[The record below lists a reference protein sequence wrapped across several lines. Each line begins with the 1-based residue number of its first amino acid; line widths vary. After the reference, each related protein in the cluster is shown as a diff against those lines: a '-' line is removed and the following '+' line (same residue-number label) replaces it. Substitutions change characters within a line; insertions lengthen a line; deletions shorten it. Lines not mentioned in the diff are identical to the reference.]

1 MEYPE
6 SITAA
11 VALLKQAL
19 PQMMQH
25 QLAPNPINYALWYH
39 HVDRRDPA
47 LSGEM
52 ERLIEAQGTYSA
64 QQGWSLFQRHV
75 LAVDQSEQQRALA
88 QLHALA
94 AHLLNQLGQ
103 SIDSSASFDGELKR
117 AAEGLATAS
126 DATDL
131 QQIAA
136 LLTRSVDT
144 LTQAN
149 QQFHQQMQ
157 GASEQMEQLRCELE
171 QARDAADRDPL
182 TRLLNR
188 QAFEREFH
196 RLRANTTNQAPMTL
210 LFCDIDHFK
219 RFNDD
224 YGHLMGDRVL
234 QRAATLMQDGL
245 PADGLAARF
254 GGEEF
259 ALLLPGSDLPQA
271 VAIAEQI
278 RRRLL
283 QLRVKVKNSERVL
296 DNISASFGVAELA
309 AGDSLE
315 SLLERADRAL
325 YAAKRGG
332 RNRVLSE
339 RDMPTEGDPS
349 LSAG

>member
-6 SITAA
+6 STAQA

-39 HVDRRDPA
+39 HVDQRDPA
-47 LSGEM
+47 LSGELA
-52 ERLIEAQGTYSA
+52 RLLETQGTYSA
-64 QQGWSLFQRHV
+64 QQGWSMFQRHV
-75 LAVDQSEQQRALA
+75 LAVDQSAQQRALA
-88 QLHALA
+88 ELHALA
-94 AHLLNQLGQ
+94 AQLLSRLGQ
-103 SIDSSASFDGELKR
+103 SIDQSHSFDGELQR
-117 AAEGLATAS
+117 AAGELASAS
-126 DATDL
+126 SAADL
-131 QQIAA
+131 QQIAQ
-136 LLTRSVDT
+136 LLGRSVET
-144 LTQAN
+144 LAQAN
-149 QQFHQQMQ
+149 RHFHQQMQ
-157 GASEQMEQLRCELE
+157 GAHDQMQQLRSELD

-188 QAFEREFH
+188 QAFEREFQ
-196 RLRANTTNQAPMTL
+196 RLRARSPAPLTL

-234 QRAATLMQDGL
+234 QRTATLLQDGL
-245 PADGLAARF
+245 PSDGLAARF

-271 VAIAEQI
+271 VVVAEQI

-309 AGDSLE
+309 PDDSLE
-315 SLLERADRAL
+315 TLIERADRAL

-339 RDMPTEGDPS
+339 RDVPADDRPAV
-349 LSAG
+349 SAG

>member
-6 SITAA
+6 STAQA

-19 PQMMQH
+19 PRMMQH

-39 HVDRRDPA
+39 HVDQRDPA
-47 LSGEM
+47 LSGEI
-52 ERLIEAQGTYSA
+52 ERLLQSQGSYSA
-64 QQGWSLFQRHV
+64 QQAWSMFQRHL
-75 LAVDQSEQQRALA
+75 LAVDQGEQQRALV

-94 AHLLNQLGQ
+94 ARLLHRLGD
-103 SIDSSASFDGELKR
+103 SLSSSASLDDELQR
-117 AAEGLATAS
+117 AAAELATAG
-126 DATDL
+126 DTTDL

-136 LLTRSVDT
+136 LLNRSVDT

-149 QQFHQQMQ
+149 QQFRQQMEGTRQ
-157 GASEQMEQLRCELE
+157 QMEQLRGELE

-188 QAFEREFH
+188 QAFEREFQ
-196 RLRANTTNQAPMTL
+196 RLRNTGDALTL

-234 QRAATLMQDGL
+234 QRAATLLQDGL
-245 PADGLAARF
+245 PAEGIAARF

-259 ALLLPGSDLPQA
+259 ALLLPGSGLPQA
-271 VAIAEQI
+271 LAIAEQI

-309 AGDSLE
+309 ADDTLE
-315 SLLERADRAL
+315 SLIERADRAL

-332 RNRVLSE
+332 RNRVVSE
-339 RDMPTEGDPS
+339 RDLVGGDDPV

>member
-6 SITAA
+6 PTAKA

-19 PQMMQH
+19 PRMMQH

-39 HVDRRDPA
+39 HVDQRDPA
-47 LSGEM
+47 LSGEL
-52 ERLIEAQGTYSA
+52 ERLIEIQGTYSA
-64 QQGWSLFQRHV
+64 QQAWSMFQRHV

-94 AHLLNQLGQ
+94 AQLLNQLGD
-103 SIDSSASFDGELKR
+103 SITHSASFDGELKR
-117 AAEGLATAS
+117 AAEEISSAS
-126 DATDL
+126 DVTDL
-131 QQIAA
+131 QQIAE
-136 LLTRSVDT
+136 LLGRSVDT
-144 LTQAN
+144 LAQAN
-149 QQFHQQMQ
+149 RQFHQQMHSAQ
-157 GASEQMEQLRCELE
+157 QEMEQLRGELE
-171 QARDAADRDPL
+171 QSRDAADRDPL
-182 TRLLNR
+182 TKLLSR
-188 QAFEREFH
+188 PAFEREFH
-196 RLRANTTNQAPMTL
+196 RLRDTAAAPMTL

-219 RFNDD
+219 QFNDD

-234 QRAATLMQDGL
+234 QRTATLLQDGL
-245 PADGLAARF
+245 PTDGLAVRF

-259 ALLLPGSDLPQA
+259 ALLLPRCDLPQA
-271 VAIAEQI
+271 VGIAEQI

-309 AGDSLE
+309 ADDTLE

-332 RNRVLSE
+332 RNRVFSE
-339 RDMPTEGDPS
+339 RDVGTSEGS
-349 LSAG
+349 ELSTG

>member
-6 SITAA
+6 STPQA

-19 PQMMQH
+19 PRMMQH
-25 QLAPNPINYALWYH
+25 HLAPNPINYALWYH
-39 HVDRRDPA
+39 HVDQRNPA
-47 LSGEM
+47 LSDEL
-52 ERLIEAQGTYSA
+52 ERLLATQGTYSA
-64 QQGWSLFQRHV
+64 QQGWSMFQRHV
-75 LAVDQSEQQRALA
+75 LAVDQSAQQRALA
-88 QLHALA
+88 ELHALA
-94 AHLLNQLGQ
+94 AQLLTRLGESINQ
-103 SIDSSASFDGELKR
+103 SNHFDDELARAAGELT
-117 AAEGLATAS
+117 AAS
-126 DATDL
+126 SATDL
-131 QQIAA
+131 QQIA
-136 LLTRSVDT
+136 LLLGRSVET

-149 QQFHQQMQ
+149 RQFHQQMQ
-157 GASEQMEQLRCELE
+157 GTQRQMEQLRAELD

-188 QAFEREFH
+188 QAFEREFQ
-196 RLRANTTNQAPMTL
+196 RLREGTKAPLTL

-234 QRAATLMQDGL
+234 QRAATLLQDGL
-245 PADGLAARF
+245 PSDSIAARF

-271 VAIAEQI
+271 VAVAEQI

-309 AGDSLE
+309 QSDSLE
-315 SLLERADRAL
+315 SLIERADRAL

-339 RDMPTEGDPS
+339 RDVPAEGAVAA
-349 LSAG
+349 LTG